1 MIAFLNKAEAKPVL
15 RLLLRFL
22 LVKPALHRLVL
33 DFGEFMPY
41 SKQCRLVFDLELALR
56 DGIVAKNADAVADYL
71 CSLGKQKLVESLQK
85 ECLELER
92 GYEYDYHQQI
102 KDELVKLRSRF
113 APSGISLG
121 AWRDARFPV
130 NFKAAAHATL
140 VPKWR
145 AVLGRVMLALRAKA
159 VMATDTCLEFWTDQI
174 PAVSM
179 QVMRLEET
187 GYITQGSALDRA
199 DVSNR
204 DIAWLIEHFD
214 LVKCEVLADPT
225 INVWRRK
232 LISDAELQCA
242 RARDSAT
249 RIGYAEAMSA
259 LSAQMNKSVAAGL
272 RTH

>member
-1 MIAFLNKAEAKPVL
+1 MIDSLNKAEANRVL

-22 LVKPALHRLVL
+22 LMKPALHLLVT

-41 SKQCRLVFDLELALR
+41 SKQCSLVFDLELALR
-56 DGIVAKNADAVADYL
+56 EGIVAKNTEAVADYL
-71 CSLGKQKLVESLQK
+71 CRRGKRKLIESLQK

-92 GYEYDYHQQI
+92 GYEYDYEQQI

-113 APSGISLG
+113 APSGISLRG
-121 AWRDARFPV
+121 WCDARFPV
-130 NFKAAAHATL
+130 NHKAAAHAMP
-140 VPKWR
+140 VSQWR
-145 AVLGRVMLALRAKA
+145 VVLGRVMLALRVKA

-174 PAVSM
+174 PAVAM

-225 INVWRRK
+225 INVWRVK
-232 LISDAELQCA
+232 MISAAELQLA

-249 RIGYAEAMSA
+249 RIGYAEAMNA
-259 LSAQMNKSVAAGL
+259 LSAQMNKSIAAGL